1 MDIRTLTYTKK
12 TIDKTHQDTNK
23 WIKTDDAVFNDL
35 GELVSNEDKIKIAD
49 LLNLF
54 YYFIICYSKNCFK
67 KDAEWNYKYKY
78 FTHYQTKKNYQTG
91 NTFDYH
97 IANELQSHTTL
108 LKIQRQLNIYRKDY
122 FKLKRKCNSDIDMVR
137 TKYLTDERNSEI
149 LNFMHE
155 SLYDI
160 INFVAKPVK
169 LVSTDIQA
177 KLNKYKDIRSKT
189 KPTIPFKTSKIN
201 YDAMKAV
208 LGNAWNNGS
217 NGSNSSNSSNMIE
230 VAFGS
235 VPNANTV
242 VNN

>member
-12 TIDKTHQDTNK
+12 TIDKDQSDTNK
-23 WIKTDDAVFNDL
+23 WIKTDDTVFNDL
-35 GELVSNEDKIKIAD
+35 GEHASIEEKIKIAD

-67 KDAEWNYKYKY
+67 KDAEWNFKYKY
-78 FTHYQTKKNYQTG
+78 FTHYQTKKYYQTG

-108 LKIQRQLNIYRKDY
+108 LKIQRQLNIHRKDY
-122 FKLKRKCNSDIDMVR
+122 FKLKRECNSNMNMVR
-137 TKYLTDERNSEI
+137 TQYLTDERKTEMLDFI
-149 LNFMHE
+149 HE

-177 KLNKYKDIRSKT
+177 KINKYKDIRSKT
-189 KPTIPFKTSKIN
+189 RPTIPLKTSKIN

-208 LGNAWNNGS
+208 LGDNWNSDGT
-217 NGSNSSNSSNMIE
+217 NSSNMIQ
-230 VAFGS
+230 VSFGS
-235 VPNANTV
+235 PSNSGNNT
-242 VNN
+242 NTSSND